1 MRIDYIRDRL
11 IEEFHEGTFLSFS
24 GGKPENYTYPY
35 YLRSCAKPLQA
46 TLLADCGAD
55 LTETELALCCGS
67 HAGEECHLETARGI
81 MKKYGITED
90 MLKCGIHA
98 PLSQTMQDKMLLRSE
113 KPTQIHNNCSG
124 KHLGFLI
131 LCKINGWDT
140 ENYYELEHPLQQA
153 VIKKIYNICGIES
166 ENIHYENTPLPLRDF
181 PRKDGRERINLV
193 PEIFVPL
200 AGEEDLQTKNR
211 SSLDNLT
218 PSPTLPVGEGVRANF
233 AQETLPPLRGKRI
246 CERTGV
252 NITVRI
258 ANKTNEQELRSESE
272 VCEREA
278 NPRQWP
284 EAVEGGQSE
293 AILRSDKGAYQ
304 INPSYCCYPI
314 TTDGC
319 GVPIVSMPLY
329 NILIGYIN
337 LLKYEKIINAI
348 MKNPYIFGGE
358 NRLDT
363 EIIQKTEGLVAK
375 VGAGGL
381 CIVLN
386 VKKRDAFVIKI
397 NDCSMEARRFAVF
410 EAINRLGWGNIE
422 FDNKIKTIAGKVV
435 GEIVV
440 SF

>member
-1 MRIDYIRDRL
+1 MRIDYIRDGL
-11 IEEFHEGTFLSFS
+11 IEEFHEGIFLDFAED
-24 GGKPENYTYPY
+24 KPEKCSYPY

-46 TLLADCGAD
+46 ALLADCEAD

-67 HAGEECHLETARGI
+67 HAGEECHLETAHGI

-90 MLKCGIHA
+90 MLKCGVHA
-98 PLSQTMQDKMLLRSE
+98 PLSRTMQDKMLLRSE

-124 KHLGFLI
+124 KHLGFLV

-153 VIKKIYNICGIES
+153 VLSKIYGMCEV
-166 ENIHYENTPLPLRDF
+166 ENPAQY
-181 PRKDGRERINLV
+181 
-193 PEIFVPL
+193 
-200 AGEEDLQTKNR
+200 
-211 SSLDNLT
+211 
-218 PSPTLPVGEGVRANF
+218 PV
-233 AQETLPPLRGKRI
+233 
-246 CERTGV
+246 
-252 NITVRI
+252 
-258 ANKTNEQELRSESE
+258 
-272 VCEREA
+272 
-278 NPRQWP
+278 
-284 EAVEGGQSE
+284 
-293 AILRSDKGAYQ
+293 
-304 INPSYCCYPI
+304 

-329 NILIGYIN
+329 NMLIGYIN

-348 MKNPYIFGGE
+348 MQNPYIFGGE

-363 EIIQKTEGLVAK
+363 EIIQKTGGLVAK

-381 CIVLN
+381 CVVLN